1 MDKARTIEPVA
12 QAQCEVSDAALA
24 RIAQSGD
31 RAAFDQLGARYRPA
45 LVALAFMR
53 TSDREEAEDLAQE
66 ALARAWEHLPTL
78 NNPGAFLP
86 WLRAI
91 MANSCATWIRHRIV
105 ARRRVYCIS
114 AQPGL
119 VDPRP
124 LPQDALLK
132 RERDR
137 DLRDALAGLPEANR
151 TALLMHVWGGA
162 SYEEIAAFIG
172 VQVTTIEGRIF
183 RAKQRLRRLLNSRDE
198 MISEPKGTG
207 GYHSL
212 PHKIKENNDDLR
224 N

>member
-12 QAQCEVSDAALA
+12 QPHCEASDAALA
-24 RIAQSGD
+24 RSAQGGD

-45 LVALAFMR
+45 LLALPFMR

-66 ALARAWEHLPTL
+66 VLARAWERLPTL
-78 NNPGAFLP
+78 NVPGAFPP

-91 MANSCATWIRHRIV
+91 MGHSCATWIRRRIV
-105 ARRRVYCIS
+105 ARRRVYRIS
-114 AQPGL
+114 AQPDL

-124 LPQDALLK
+124 LPQDDLLK

-137 DLRDALAGLPEANR
+137 DLRDALAALPEANR
-151 TALLMHVWGGA
+151 TALLMHAWGGA
-162 SYEEIAAFIG
+162 SYEEIAAFTS
-172 VQVTTIEGRIF
+172 VPVTTIEGRIF
-183 RAKQRLRRLLNSRDE
+183 RAKQRLRRQLISRDE
-198 MISEPKGTG
+198 MISEPKRTG

-212 PHKIKENNDDLR
+212 PHKIKENNNDLR